1 MRYLV
6 TAALPY
12 ANGPLHIGH
21 IAGCYLPADIYVRY
35 LRLIN
40 EDVKFICG
48 SDEHGVP
55 ITIKARNEGVTPQQ
69 VVDKYHSIMKNSFAE
84 FGISFD
90 IYSRTTNKVHHET
103 AQAFFKKLYDDKVF
117 TEEITEQYYDEEVK
131 QFLADRYIEGT
142 CPRCGFARAYG
153 DQCENCGSS
162 LNPTDLINPVSKL
175 SGKAPVLRKTKNW
188 FLPLNK
194 FEKDLKKWIGSHQE
208 DWKVN
213 VYGQCM
219 SWLNTGLQP
228 RAMTRDLDWG
238 VKVPLPDTEG
248 KVLDVWFDAPIGY
261 ISATKELFEKEA
273 GGRKQEAGENKLA
286 IGSGQLAKEKK
297 EEENKTSEQLSET
310 TPLSFGEGQ
319 GGEVWEQY
327 WKQQPNPKDNPKL
340 IHFIGKDNIVF
351 HCLIFPAMLNAHGDY
366 VLPTNVPAN
375 EFLNLEGD
383 KISTSRNWAV
393 WLHEYLIDFK
403 DKQDVLRYV
412 LCATAPE
419 TKDNDFT
426 WRDFQARNNNELVAV
441 FGNFVNRTLVLTQKY
456 FEGKVPPHHKLTD
469 ADQECI
475 SAIQAAKR
483 NISDS
488 IEKFRFREALNEL
501 MTLARVGNKYLADT
515 EPWKVY
521 KTDPQRVE
529 TILYIALEITAYLA
543 ALCEPFLPHT
553 SASLYTMLNLEKLN
567 WAKDLKGQILKPGHV
582 MGEVKLLFE
591 KIEDEM
597 IEKQV
602 DKLHASKEVNAI
614 QEAGSRKQEAVGN
627 KVDKITKDDSLSLG
641 EGKVSY
647 DDFSKMDLRV
657 ATIIAAEKVEKA
669 DKLLK
674 LTLDTGIDQRTVVS
688 GIALHYKP
696 EEIIG
701 QRVTLLANLAPRKI
715 RGIESKGMI
724 LMAENEK
731 GELCFIAPTKD
742 FANGSGIS

>member
-1 MRYLV
+1 MSRYLV

-12 ANGPLHIGH
+12 ANGPVHIGH

-69 VVDKYHSIMKNSFAE
+69 IVDKYHSMMKNSFAE

-103 AQAFFKKLYDDKVF
+103 AQTFFKKLYDDNVF
-117 TEEITEQYYDEEVK
+117 TEEVTEQYYDEEVK

-175 SGKAPVLRKTKNW
+175 SGKAPVLRNTKNW

-194 FEKDLKKWIGSHQE
+194 FEADLKKWIGSHQE

-248 KVLDVWFDAPIGY
+248 KVLYVWFDAPIGY
-261 ISATKELFEKEA
+261 ISATKELLPNDWEK
-273 GGRKQEAGENKLA
+273 
-286 IGSGQLAKEKK
+286 
-297 EEENKTSEQLSET
+297 
-310 TPLSFGEGQ
+310 
-319 GGEVWEQY
+319 Y
-327 WKQQPNPKDNPKL
+327 WKDKDSKL

-351 HCLIFPAMLNAHGDY
+351 HCLIFPAMLKAHGDY
-366 VLPTNVPAN
+366 LLPTNVPAN

-426 WRDFQARNNNELVAV
+426 WKDFQARNNNELVAV

-456 FEGKVPPHHKLTD
+456 FEGKIPPHHKLID
-469 ADQECI
+469 ADQDCI

-529 TILYIALEITAYLA
+529 TILYIALEITAALA

-553 SASLYTMLNLEKLN
+553 SASLYAMLNLEKVD
-567 WAKDLKGQILKPGHV
+567 WVKDLTGQIIKPGHAL
-582 MGEVKLLFE
+582 GEVKLLFE

-597 IEKQV
+597 MDKQV
-602 DKLHASKEVNAI
+602 EKLHASKAVNAQQSAVVSEKGTI
-614 QEAGSRKQEAVGN
+614 EKNASTVLSMTQEPQV
-627 KVDKITKDDSLSLG
+627 TLSEVEVLKP
-641 EGKVSY
+641 ETSF

-688 GIALHYKP
+688 GIALNYKP

-731 GELCFIAPTKD
+731 GELCFIAPTKE
-742 FANGSGIS
+742 FGNGSGIS

>member
-1 MRYLV
+1 MSKYLV

-12 ANGPLHIGH
+12 ANGPVHIGH
-21 IAGCYLPADIYVRY
+21 LAGCYLPADIYVRY

-69 VVDKYHSIMKNSFAE
+69 IVDKYHSIMKNAFNE

-117 TEEITEQYYDEEVK
+117 IEETTEQYYDEEVK

-142 CPRCGFARAYG
+142 CPRCSFARAYG
-153 DQCENCGSS
+153 DQCENCGST
-162 LNPTDLINPVSKL
+162 LNATDLINPVSKL
-175 SGKAPVLRKTKNW
+175 SGKPPVMRATKNW
-188 FLPLNK
+188 FLPLDRY
-194 FEKDLKKWIGSHQE
+194 EAELKKWISSHE
-208 DWKVN
+208 KDWKVN
-213 VYGQCM
+213 VFGQCN
-219 SWLNTGLQP
+219 SWLNEGLKP

-248 KVLDVWFDAPIGY
+248 KVLYVWFDAPIGY
-261 ISATKELFEKEA
+261 ISATKELLPNDWEK
-273 GGRKQEAGENKLA
+273 
-286 IGSGQLAKEKK
+286 
-297 EEENKTSEQLSET
+297 
-310 TPLSFGEGQ
+310 
-319 GGEVWEQY
+319 Y
-327 WKQQPNPKDNPKL
+327 WKDKDSKL

-351 HCLIFPAMLNAHGDY
+351 HCLIFPAMLKAHGDY

-426 WRDFQARNNNELVAV
+426 WKDFQSRNNSELVAV

-456 FEGKVPPHHKLTD
+456 FEGKVPKHHQLMD
-469 ADQECI
+469 EDENCI

-501 MTLARVGNKYLADT
+501 MNLARVGNKYLADT
-515 EPWKVY
+515 EPWKVH

-553 SASLYTMLNLEKLN
+553 SQNIYAMLNLEKLN
-567 WAKDLKGQILKPGHV
+567 WANDLKGQVLKPGHIL
-582 MGEVKLLFE
+582 GEVKLLFE

-602 DKLHASKEVNAI
+602 VKLHASKEVNSVKEAGGRK
-614 QEAGSRKQEAVGN
+614 QEAGSSSQQLA
-627 KVDKITKDDSLSLG
+627 DKKADDQKPETVNSKPETSF
-641 EGKVSY
+641 

-657 ATIIAAEKVEKA
+657 ATIITAEKVEKA

-696 EEIIG
+696 EDIIG
-701 QRVTLLANLAPRKI
+701 QQVVLLSNLAPRKI

-731 GELCFIAPTKD
+731 GELCFIAPTKI
-742 FANGSGIS
+742 FGSGSTIS

>member
-1 MRYLV
+1 MSKYLV

-12 ANGPLHIGH
+12 ANGPVHIGH

-55 ITIKARNEGVTPQQ
+55 ITIKARNEGITPQQ
-69 VVDKYHSIMKNSFAE
+69 VVDKYHGMMKNSFAE

-103 AQAFFKKLYDDKVF
+103 AQAFFKKLYDDNVF
-117 TEEITEQYYDEEVK
+117 TEEVTEQYYDDEVK

-175 SGKAPVLRKTKNW
+175 SGKEPVLRNTKNW

-194 FEKDLKKWIGSHQE
+194 FEADLKKWIGSHRQ

-238 VKVPLPDTEG
+238 VKVPLPDTDG
-248 KVLDVWFDAPIGY
+248 KVLYVWFDAPIGY
-261 ISATKELFEKEA
+261 ISATKELLPNDSEK
-273 GGRKQEAGENKLA
+273 
-286 IGSGQLAKEKK
+286 
-297 EEENKTSEQLSET
+297 
-310 TPLSFGEGQ
+310 
-319 GGEVWEQY
+319 Y
-327 WKQQPNPKDNPKL
+327 WKDKDSKL

-351 HCLIFPAMLNAHGDY
+351 HCLIFPAMLKAHGEY

-426 WRDFQARNNNELVAV
+426 WKDFQARNNNELVAV

-456 FEGKVPPHHKLTD
+456 FEGKVPPHHKFTD
-469 ADQECI
+469 ADLDCI

-488 IEKFRFREALNEL
+488 IEKFRFREALGEL
-501 MTLARVGNKYLADT
+501 MNLARIGNKYLADT
-515 EPWKVY
+515 EPWKVH

-529 TILYIALEITAYLA
+529 TILNIALDITAYLA
-543 ALCEPFLPHT
+543 TLCEPFFPHT
-553 SASLYTMLNLEKLN
+553 SARLYAMLNMEKLN
-567 WAKDLKGQILKPGHV
+567 WKNDLKGQVLKPGHAL
-582 MGEVKLLFE
+582 GEVKLLFE
-591 KIEDEM
+591 KIEDDM
-597 IEKQV
+597 MVQQVEKLRAS
-602 DKLHASKEVNAI
+602 KLVNSDQPAVSSKEVKS
-614 QEAGSRKQEAVGN
+614 Q
-627 KVDKITKDDSLSLG
+627 VDAQPLVEVKAKEQKPET
-641 EGKVSY
+641 SY

-669 DKLLK
+669 DKILK

-701 QRVTLLANLAPRKI
+701 QKVTLLANLAPRKI

-742 FANGSGIS
+742 FGSGSGVS